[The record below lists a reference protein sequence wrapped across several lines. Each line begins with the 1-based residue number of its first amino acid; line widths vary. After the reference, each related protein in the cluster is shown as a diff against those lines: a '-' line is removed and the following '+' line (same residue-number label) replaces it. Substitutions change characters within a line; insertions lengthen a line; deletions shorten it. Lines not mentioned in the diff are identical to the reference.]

1 MKMINYARALHRIAI
16 ENDKL
21 DRLTYEFQ
29 AFKDELSSYDL
40 WFKMMDSPM
49 ISLDEKYAYI
59 DAFAFDASFLAFLK
73 LLARNT
79 DMQLYDEIHEQ
90 WLYLAR
96 NHQKIAHIHLYSAKP
111 ISDDEIK
118 QFEKVLSPR
127 FQGKTISFHVTI
139 DEGLLGGIK
148 TIYHGQSLDR
158 SVAKELEELYT
169 LI

>member
-1 MKMINYARALHRIAI
+1 MINYAKALYRIAI
-16 ENDKL
+16 EQNKL

-29 AFKDELSSYDL
+29 AFKDELSSHAS
-40 WFKMMDSPM
+40 WFSMMDSPM
-49 ISLDEKYAYI
+49 ISLNDKYANI
-59 DAFAFDASFLAFLK
+59 DAFKYDASFLAFLK
-73 LLARNT
+73 LLARNNET
-79 DMQLYDEIHEQ
+79 HLYDDIHEQ

-111 ISDDEIK
+111 ITAEELT

-127 FQGKTISFHVTI
+127 FKGKTISFHVTI